1 MDRGRILAPRGC
13 RRGRGQVHVE
23 MCQLILPPRC
33 PLVLRFRILLPYKRE
48 FLLMNYMMAIIITA
62 KSNQSISYYNVFYLI
77 IFYIEIH
84 TEVNIQLTC
93 EYVFCFY
100 MLSILKFL
108 CDTQLFMVSKLKCL
122 VLSIMIKCVTSCL
135 ITHFLCR

>member
-1 MDRGRILAPRGC
+1 M
-13 RRGRGQVHVE
+13 
-23 MCQLILPPRC
+23 
-33 PLVLRFRILLPYKRE
+33 
-48 FLLMNYMMAIIITA
+48 
-62 KSNQSISYYNVFYLI
+62 SSILI

-93 EYVFCFY
+93 EYVLCFY

-122 VLSIMIKCVTSCL
+122 VLSILIKCVTSCL
-135 ITHFLCR
+135 TTHFLCR